1 MPNAESTEKRVPAM
15 LVSYDWQD
23 DLPVTE
29 AELELCEEH
38 FLNILS
44 AMVQDD

>member
-1 MPNAESTEKRVPAM
+1 VPNAESTEKRVPEM

>member
-1 MPNAESTEKRVPAM
+1 M
-15 LVSYDWQD
+15 LVSYDGQN

-29 AELELCEEH
+29 AELELYEEH
-38 FLNILS
+38 LLNILS